1 MVTKE
6 EFDEILHR
14 IKLHSSDVASM
25 MLKENDKKLL
35 LFYSLGF
42 LADMYGDS
50 ADELLAKGEDY
61 GATFYAGKATQ
72 IHQFAFDVFGMAP
85 QKEYYKK
92 TPFKALN
99 VKTNSP
105 VAEIQQLAQFAA
117 ANVHPD
123 QEIIQDED
131 LLIPAIKKM
140 FKDHNKF
147 GIEFKYVEVL
157 RKTFHKLINK
167 PPKLE
172 MVYELLL
179 VLENVDMIRK
189 MAEEHKQQEIAEET
203 KENKLKRANLE
214 HLDTMK
220 GIQKSKRE
228 KRYGK

>member
-6 EFDEILHR
+6 EFDEILYR
-14 IKLHSSDVASM
+14 VKLHSSDVASM
-25 MLKENDKKLL
+25 MLNENDKKLL

-42 LADMYGDS
+42 LADMYGDAS
-50 ADELLAKGEDY
+50 DDLLSKGESY
-61 GATFYAGKATQ
+61 GATYYADKSTQ
-72 IHQFAFDVFGMAP
+72 IRQFAVDVFGMSP

-92 TPFKALN
+92 TPFKALR

-123 QEIIQDED
+123 QEILKDED
-131 LLIPAIKKM
+131 LLIPTIRKM
-140 FKDHNKF
+140 FKEHNKI
-147 GIEFKYVEVL
+147 GIEFKYVEIL
-157 RKTFHKLINK
+157 RKTFNSLIDK

-189 MAEEHKQQEIAEET
+189 MAQEQKKEEEKSNLETLDEEHKSRREE
-203 KENKLKRANLE
+203 
-214 HLDTMK
+214 
-220 GIQKSKRE
+220 
-228 KRYGK
+228 RYGK